1 MKVHQ
6 YLLRHA
12 AIWTSLVSTGCF
24 RIEMLTFQGKELLT
38 GTRDSVILSA
48 PRYTAMPFF
57 KVFESL
63 ISIWTF
69 EGVNSLGVRPM
80 RPFELAS
87 VNPNEEK

>member
-1 MKVHQ
+1 
-6 YLLRHA
+6 
-12 AIWTSLVSTGCF
+12 
-24 RIEMLTFQGKELLT
+24 
-38 GTRDSVILSA
+38 
-48 PRYTAMPFF
+48 MPFF

-69 EGVNSLGVRPM
+69 EGANSLGVRAM